1 MTPADDDLIVA
12 LRPVVDALRKLGVRH
27 YVGGSVASSFHG
39 ASRSTMDVDLVC
51 ELTVADV
58 VEFTEFIGTS
68 FYASEAAI
76 RDAIRRQSCFNLIH
90 LPTSFKV
97 DLFISRGRPFDLDAM
112 ERATTQQLGEAVS
125 VEVPVAAIEDSIIS
139 KLEWF
144 RLSNETSERQWNDVT
159 RLVDLA
165 GDTLDSEYLIQAAT
179 SVGVADLLARL
190 MTK

>member
-1 MTPADDDLIVA
+1 
-12 LRPVVDALRKLGVRH
+12 
-27 YVGGSVASSFHG
+27 
-39 ASRSTMDVDLVC
+39 MDVDLVC